1 MSADPFTVTPGR
13 VVDPQQLNL
22 YAYVRNNPLKHI
34 DSTGML
40 IDDAACKQDM
50 KHCGN
55 DWQKVQDVANQQDK
69 NGNYGITYIQSCT
82 MSSPLQNFS
91 TTNTS
96 WIGTMEIAALRAYQ
110 NAFAKCPIS
119 VVFATTHPQLLI
131 LQGGYVQVLDQG
143 FAAYIVGS
151 WPVPSSGLEF
161 PGATGRLYYLSFM
174 GDAQVALGHAEGQGP
189 DCGQSWCDLLL
200 AYPPT
205 QQTTLAYAQ
214 LMTSIGTAMGNA
226 ATHETGHYLETV
238 TPNGGSGFPYMD
250 CGAGRN
256 DGQPV
261 VPCEGNNN
269 FVYNF
274 DSSEEFMGKFRLRQ
288 FAK

>member
-1 MSADPFTVTPGR
+1 VNTTNNGT
-13 VVDPQQLNL
+13 
-22 YAYVRNNPLKHI
+22 YVAQPT
-34 DSTGML
+34 DSN
-40 IDDAACKQDM
+40 I
-50 KHCGN
+50 
-55 DWQKVQDVANQQDK
+55 NQ
-69 NGNYGITYIQSCT
+69 
-82 MSSPLQNFS
+82 LQNFS

-110 NAFAKCPIS
+110 NAFAKYPIS
-119 VVFATTHPQLLI
+119 VVFATTHPQLSI

-161 PGATGRLYYLSFM
+161 PGATGRLYYLSFI

-274 DSSEEFMGKFRLRQ
+274 WSASGYPQTPNDPTSNGGQ
-288 FAK
+288 FFFLNVASQPTIHWGPSNVCWLQNYSAPGSCK